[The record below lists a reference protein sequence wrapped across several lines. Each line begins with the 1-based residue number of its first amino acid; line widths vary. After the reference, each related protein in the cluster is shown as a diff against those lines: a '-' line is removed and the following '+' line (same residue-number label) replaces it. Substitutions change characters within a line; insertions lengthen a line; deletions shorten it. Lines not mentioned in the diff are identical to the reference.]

1 MYVVL
6 LFQPHLKSE
15 IRACGLS
22 VNQMRVNVV
31 FVTIASVGSRDSF
44 VRIIIGSVD
53 F

>member
-1 MYVVL
+1 MYVV

-15 IRACGLS
+15 IGACGLS
-22 VNQMRVNVV
+22 DQMRVKVV